1 MCPPLQPR
9 RGKLLI
15 SLCRK
20 RLQINTGGQGPGTS
34 NQVEAVMIRKFGFP
48 AAVLGVV
55 LALAAPIASFARD
68 RNDNGRVN
76 DRSSYNASYYDN
88 DRVQY
93 DQHAQQVWNVQRDVR
108 ERQDWERNDSQRMQ
122 GIRSRGPFSNRY
134 AVEHDW
140 R

>member
-1 MCPPLQPR
+1 
-9 RGKLLI
+9 
-15 SLCRK
+15 
-20 RLQINTGGQGPGTS
+20 
-34 NQVEAVMIRKFGFP
+34 MIRKFGFP

-93 DQHAQQVWNVQRDVR
+93 DQHAQQVWNVQRDVQ
-108 ERQDWERNDSQRMQ
+108 ERQNWERSDSQRMQ